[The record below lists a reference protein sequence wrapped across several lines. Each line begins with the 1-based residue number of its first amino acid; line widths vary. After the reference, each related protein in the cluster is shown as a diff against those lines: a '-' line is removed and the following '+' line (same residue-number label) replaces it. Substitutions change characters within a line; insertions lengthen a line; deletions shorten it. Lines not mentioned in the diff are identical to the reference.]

1 MDKEIL
7 KVIADNPAL
16 FDCLKKHILDEFEIE
31 IPQADLSITDEVLG
45 QIFRAR
51 LVGKNKVESAFR
63 KVATYRTQE
72 VGTEKINR
80 AR

>member
-31 IPQADLSITDEVLG
+31 TPQADLSITDEVLG

-51 LVGKNKVESAFR
+51 LVGKNKVENAFR
-63 KVATYRTQE
+63 KVATYKTQE
-72 VGTEKINR
+72 VGAEKINR